1 MNDGVKILL
10 DRMVTHPEEFV
21 EELHLGVTKWDGL
34 LKYYDNVLTL
44 EEKKAIESGMLKI
57 RRDAFTKKVMERLLE
72 EPVQLDP
79 NTYTINTVGR
89 DPWGSITLNQKP
101 ALDYDEEYKKL
112 LKLQIQAVKEEQ
124 MKLAAE
130 AYKKEMKNKSPFEKI
145 KGKKYP

>member
-21 EELHLGVTKWDGL
+21 DETNLGSTKWSGL
-34 LKYYDNVLTL
+34 LNYYDNVLTL
-44 EEKKAIESGMLKI
+44 EEKKAIESGLLKI
-57 RRDAFTKKVMERLLE
+57 KRDAFTKQVMERLLD

-89 DPWGSITLNQKP
+89 DPWGSSTLQLHQK
-101 ALDYDEEYKKL
+101 AHSDYLDAYKQELSK
-112 LKLQIQAVKEEQ
+112 QIREEQ
-124 MKLAAE
+124 LKLAAE
-130 AYKKEMKNKSPFEKI
+130 AYKKELKNKSPFEKI

>member
-57 RRDAFTKKVMERLLE
+57 RRDAFTKQVMERLLD

-89 DPWGSITLNQKP
+89 DPWGSVTLAHQK
-101 ALDYDEEYKKL
+101 AHSDYLDVYEQE
-112 LKLQIQAVKEEQ
+112 LQKQIKEEQ
-124 MKLAAE
+124 LKLAAE
-130 AYKKEMKNKSPFEKI
+130 VYKKEMKNKSPFEKI

>member
-44 EEKKAIESGMLKI
+44 EEKKAIQSGMLKI

-89 DPWGSITLNQKP
+89 DPWGSVTLAHQK
-101 ALDYDEEYKKL
+101 AHSDYLDEYKQE
-112 LKLQIQAVKEEQ
+112 LQTLIKEEQ
-124 MKLAAE
+124 MKIAAE
-130 AYKKEMKNKSPFEKI
+130 AFKKEMKNKSPFEKI

>member
-44 EEKKAIESGMLKI
+44 EEKKAIQSGMLKI
-57 RRDAFTKKVMERLLE
+57 RRDAFTKKVMEKLLAD
-72 EPVQLDP
+72 PVELDP

-89 DPWGSITLNQKP
+89 DPWGSVTLAHQK
-101 ALDYDEEYKKL
+101 AHSDYLDEYKQE
-112 LKLQIQAVKEEQ
+112 LQTLIKEEQ
-124 MKLAAE
+124 LKIAAE
-130 AYKKEMKNKSPFEKI
+130 AFKKEMKNKSPFEKI

>member
-1 MNDGVKILL
+1 
-10 DRMVTHPEEFV
+10 MVTHPEEFV

-89 DPWGSITLNQKP
+89 DPWGSVTLAHQK
-101 ALDYDEEYKKL
+101 AHSDYLDVYEQE
-112 LKLQIQAVKEEQ
+112 LQKQIKEEQ
-124 MKLAAE
+124 LKLAAE
-130 AYKKEMKNKSPFEKI
+130 AFKKEMKNKSPFEKI

>member
-89 DPWGSITLNQKP
+89 DPWGSVTLAHQK
-101 ALDYDEEYKKL
+101 AHSDYLDEYKQE
-112 LKLQIQAVKEEQ
+112 LQTLIKEEQ
-124 MKLAAE
+124 MKIAAE
-130 AYKKEMKNKSPFEKI
+130 AFKKEMKNKSPFEKI

>member
-1 MNDGVKILL
+1 MNDGVKIVLE
-10 DRMVTHPEEFV
+10 RMKTHPEEFYG
-21 EELHLGVTKWDGL
+21 EESRWSYIMSRYEKFFTQ
-34 LKYYDNVLTL
+34 
-44 EEKKAIESGMLKI
+44 EEKNHLENAITEL
-57 RRDAFTKKVMERLLE
+57 RRGEFTARVMQKLIEE
-72 EPVQLDP
+72 EPTPVAIDSD
-79 NTYTINTVGR
+79 TYTLKTAGR

-130 AYKKEMKNKSPFEKI
+130 AYKKELKNKSPFEKI